1 MFYKSSKI
9 FTSKMLSTNGAIVDE
24 MEAWANGYCD
34 ATKGADFVM
43 HDCKNTQNPEPSTEI
58 MAIVFDCKSGSIIA
72 LWSLTVT
79 YN

>member
-1 MFYKSSKI
+1 MFFKS
-9 FTSKMLSTNGAIVDE
+9 THATTNEMLTTNGEITNQ
-24 MEAWANGYCD
+24 MKSWANGYCD

-43 HDCKNTQNPEPSTEI
+43 HNCRNTQNPEPSTEI